1 MGFIPEILIMK
12 FSYTIQKSKKA
23 RRVRIAI
30 SSRGTITVTQ
40 PYFLPKYFVKKFV
53 EEKKEWIISKLKKIK
68 INREQSDIC
77 VPRRH
82 RQAYLNNKEQ
92 ARTLVMNAIEK
103 YNEVY
108 GFVYNQI
115 RIKNTKS
122 RWGSCSEDK
131 NLNFSYRLVYMPS
144 YMAEYIVVHEL
155 CHLQEMNHSK
165 NFWKLVEQTV
175 PDYKRIEKQLK
186 KV

>member
-1 MGFIPEILIMK
+1 MK
-12 FSYTIQKSKKA
+12 FSYTLKKSKRSKK
-23 RRVRIAI
+23 VRISI
-30 SSRGTITVTQ
+30 NSRGTITVTQ
-40 PYFLPKYFVKKFV
+40 PYFLPKYFAKKFV
-53 EEKKEWIISKLKKIK
+53 EQKKDWIMSKLKKIK
-68 INREQSDIC
+68 KDRELSDIY

-82 RQAYLNNKEQ
+82 RVSYLRYKEQ
-92 ARTLVMNAIEK
+92 TRVLVTNAIEK
-103 YNEVY
+103 YNKFYQFE
-108 GFVYNQI
+108 YNQI

-122 RWGSCSEDK
+122 RWGSCSEGK
-131 NLNFSYRLVYMPS
+131 NLNFSYRLIYMPS

-175 PDYKRIEKQLK
+175 LDYKKIEKQLK

>member
-1 MGFIPEILIMK
+1 MK
-12 FSYTIQKSKKA
+12 FKYTIKKSKKA
-23 RRVRIAI
+23 SKVRIAI
-30 SSRGTITVTQ
+30 NSRGTITVTQ
-40 PYFLPKYFVKKFV
+40 PYFLPKYFAKKFV
-53 EEKKEWIISKLKKIK
+53 EQKKDWIISKLKKVRK
-68 INREQSDIC
+68 EREESNIH

-82 RQAYLNNKEQ
+82 RQAYLKYKEQ
-92 ARTLVMNAIEK
+92 ARELVINAIEK
-103 YNEVY
+103 YNR
-108 GFVYNQI
+108 VYNFKYKQI

-131 NLNFSYRLVYMPS
+131 NLNFSYRLIYMPS

-165 NFWKLVEQTV
+165 NFWQLVEQTV
-175 PDYKRIEKQLK
+175 PDYKKIEKQLK